1 MGYSCYKNSFTIFLF
16 MIFRKINSADIY
28 ENLLNIKQ
36 ITLEVTDACNLKCK
50 YCGYGDMYFGYDNR
64 EAKYMSFHQVR
75 LLLEYLF
82 IIWEKD
88 RPDSKIPK
96 TYISF
101 YGGEPLLN
109 MNLIMAVVQYIE
121 HQTISRDFV
130 FSMTTNAVLLDRY
143 MDYLVAHDFHLLI
156 SLDGDKAAQSHRLDT
171 SGRNSFEI
179 VYKNVK
185 NLQNKYPKYFTDN
198 VNFNSVLH
206 NRNSVEGIMAF
217 MKKEFNKRP
226 SISEL
231 NTSGI
236 KSDKFDE
243 FKKTFRN
250 KMESLMASGHCEK
263 ISEELFLS
271 DPRTHE
277 LLLFLFQY
285 SGNYFKDY
293 NSLFIDEEN
302 FTVTPTGT
310 CTPFGKKMFV
320 TVNGKILQ
328 CEKIDHSFALGS
340 ISEESVLLDLDSV
353 VHKYN
358 SYLEKM
364 EAQCK
369 LCKRKKSC
377 TQCLYFI
384 PGIDKSKAPVCP
396 GYTGDA
402 AFKYY
407 AVSCMDYLKDHP
419 YLYAKIMKE
428 AIME

>member
-1 MGYSCYKNSFTIFLF
+1 
-16 MIFRKINSADIY
+16 MIFRKICSTDIY
-28 ENLLNIKQ
+28 ENLLNLKQ
-36 ITLEVTDACNLKCK
+36 ITFEITDACNLKCN
-50 YCGYGDMYFGYDNR
+50 YCGYGDMYFGYDKR
-64 EAKYMSFHQVR
+64 ESKYMPFNQVR
-75 LLLEYLF
+75 LLFDYLF
-82 IIWEKD
+82 VIWEQD
-88 RPDSKIPK
+88 RPASEIPM

-109 MNLIMAVVQYIE
+109 MNLIMAVVQYLDHRHINRNF
-121 HQTISRDFV
+121 I

-143 MDYLVAHDFHLLI
+143 MDYLVANDFHLLI
-156 SLDGDKAAQSHRLDT
+156 SLDGDKAAQSYRSDT
-171 SGRNSFEI
+171 SGRNSFDK

-185 NLQNKYPKYFTDN
+185 SLQNKYPKYFTDK

-206 NRNSVEGIMAF
+206 NRNSVEGIMTF

-236 KSDKFDE
+236 KPDKLDE
-243 FKKTFRN
+243 FEKTFRN
-250 KMESLMASGHCEK
+250 KMESLMQSGNCEK
-263 ISEELFLS
+263 LSEELFLS

-302 FTVTPTGT
+302 FTVTPTGS
-310 CTPFGKKMFV
+310 CTPFGKKMFI
-320 TVNGKILQ
+320 TVNSKILQ
-328 CEKIDHSFALGS
+328 CEKIDHAFALGN
-340 ISEESVLLDLDSV
+340 ISEEGVLLDLDSIA
-353 VHKYN
+353 HKYN

-369 LCKRKKSC
+369 SCKRKKSC
-377 TQCLYFI
+377 VQCLYFI
-384 PGIDKSKAPVCP
+384 PDIDKKKDPVCP
-396 GYTGDA
+396 GYMGDA

-407 AVSCMDYLKDHP
+407 AASCMNYLKDHP
-419 YLYAKIMKE
+419 HLYAKIMNE

>member
-1 MGYSCYKNSFTIFLF
+1 
-16 MIFRKINSADIY
+16 MIFRKINPTEIY
-28 ENLLNIKQ
+28 ENLLNLKQ
-36 ITLEVTDACNLKCK
+36 ITFEVTDACNLKCN
-50 YCGYGDMYFGYDNR
+50 YCGYGDMYFGYDKR
-64 EAKYMSFHQVR
+64 ESKYMPFYQVR
-75 LLLEYLF
+75 LLFDYLF
-82 IIWEKD
+82 VIWEKD
-88 RPDSKIPK
+88 RPASEIPM

-109 MNLIMAVVQYIE
+109 MNLIMAVVQYLDHRHINRNF
-121 HQTISRDFV
+121 I

-156 SLDGDKAAQSHRLDT
+156 SLDGDKAAQSYRSDI
-171 SGRNSFEI
+171 SGRNSFDK

-185 NLQNKYPKYFTDN
+185 ILQNLYPAFFMNN

-206 NRNSVEGIMAF
+206 NRNSVEGIMTF

-236 KSDKFDE
+236 KPDKLEE
-243 FKKTFRN
+243 FEKTFRN
-250 KMESLMASGHCEK
+250 KMESLMLSGNCKK

-340 ISEESVLLDLDSV
+340 ISEEGVLLDLNSV
-353 VHKYN
+353 TENYN
-358 SYLEKM
+358 YYLEKM
-364 EAQCK
+364 EVQCK
-369 LCKRKKSC
+369 SCKRKKSC
-377 TQCLYFI
+377 IQCLYFI
-384 PGIDKSKAPVCP
+384 PGIAKKENPICP
-396 GYTGDA
+396 GYMGDA

-407 AVSCMDYLKDHP
+407 AASCMDYLKNHP
-419 YLYAKIMKE
+419 HLYAKIMNE
-428 AIME
+428 VIME